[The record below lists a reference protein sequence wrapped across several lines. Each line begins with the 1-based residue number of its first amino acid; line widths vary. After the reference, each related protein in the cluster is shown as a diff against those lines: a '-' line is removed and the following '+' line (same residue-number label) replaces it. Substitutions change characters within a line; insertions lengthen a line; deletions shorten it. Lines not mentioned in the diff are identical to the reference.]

1 MDPGARGTGGQEIAS
16 PTAPSAA
23 PAADETGASEVGEP
37 AMLYLRF
44 ARTSPILILMP
55 ALPLTTDY
63 QQVAEAVLRF
73 SPRQQA
79 LLAGRIQKNL
89 GKLVDAASKQI
100 QRRVSTVAPELT
112 EVDIAREVDS
122 VRNERYARRK

>member
-1 MDPGARGTGGQEIAS
+1 
-16 PTAPSAA
+16 
-23 PAADETGASEVGEP
+23 
-37 AMLYLRF
+37 
-44 ARTSPILILMP
+44 MP

-89 GKLVDAASKQI
+89 GKLVDAASKQVS
-100 QRRVSTVAPELT
+100 RRVSTAAPELT
-112 EVDIAREVDS
+112 EADIAREVEA
-122 VRNERYARRK
+122 VRTERYVRRK

>member
-1 MDPGARGTGGQEIAS
+1 
-16 PTAPSAA
+16 
-23 PAADETGASEVGEP
+23 
-37 AMLYLRF
+37 
-44 ARTSPILILMP
+44 MP

-89 GKLVDAASKQI
+89 GKLVDAVSKQV

-112 EVDIAREVDS
+112 EADIAREVES
-122 VRNERYARRK
+122 ARTERYARRK

>member
-23 PAADETGASEVGEP
+23 PAAEETQASEAGEP

-55 ALPLTTDY
+55 ATPLTTDY

-73 SPRQQA
+73 PPRQQA

-89 GKLVDAASKQI
+89 SKLVDTASKQV
-100 QRRVSTVAPELT
+100 QRRVSTGALELT
-112 EVDIAREVDS
+112 EADIAREVES

>member
-1 MDPGARGTGGQEIAS
+1 M
-16 PTAPSAA
+16 
-23 PAADETGASEVGEP
+23 
-37 AMLYLRF
+37 
-44 ARTSPILILMP
+44 LMP

-89 GKLVDAASKQI
+89 GKLVEAASKQA
-100 QRRVSTVAPELT
+100 QRRVSTVVPELT
-112 EVDIAREVDS
+112 EADIAREIEA
-122 VRNERYARRK
+122 VRTERYARRT

>member
-1 MDPGARGTGGQEIAS
+1 
-16 PTAPSAA
+16 
-23 PAADETGASEVGEP
+23 
-37 AMLYLRF
+37 
-44 ARTSPILILMP
+44 MP

-89 GKLVDAASKQI
+89 GKLVDAASKQVR
-100 QRRVSTVAPELT
+100 RRVSTAAPELT
-112 EVDIAREVDS
+112 EADIAREVEK
-122 VRNERYARRK
+122 VRTERYVRRK

>member
-1 MDPGARGTGGQEIAS
+1 
-16 PTAPSAA
+16 
-23 PAADETGASEVGEP
+23 
-37 AMLYLRF
+37 
-44 ARTSPILILMP
+44 MP

-89 GKLVDAASKQI
+89 GKLVEAASKQA
-100 QRRVSTVAPELT
+100 QRRVSTVVPELT
-112 EVDIAREVDS
+112 EADIAREVEA
-122 VRNERYARRK
+122 VRTERYARRK